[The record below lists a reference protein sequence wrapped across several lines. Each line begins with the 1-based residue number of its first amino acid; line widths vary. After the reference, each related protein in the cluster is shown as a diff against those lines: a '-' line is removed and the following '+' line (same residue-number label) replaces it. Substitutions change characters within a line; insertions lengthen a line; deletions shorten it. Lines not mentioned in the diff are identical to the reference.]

1 MRVARGRLRR
11 NLLGSLGILLTL
23 AFFYAGLP
31 ALDRAVPNVRPVA
44 DDRPYDVG
52 GGVTVRPPPGA
63 KVDVTRTRPAARQGT
78 VLFVLGPV
86 RYVIVVAPFRGD
98 LEAATQRLHQKI
110 VKAGGQHLVGS
121 ERATETD
128 TGLYGRQGDYAAG
141 TRGGRYAVFL
151 AAGVAIEVTVSGT
164 DAALAR
170 VWQELDASIRT
181 ITYREGP

>member
-1 MRVARGRLRR
+1 MRVGRGRLRW
-11 NLLGSLGILLTL
+11 NLLGSLGILCTL

-31 ALDRAVPNVRPVA
+31 ALDRAVPDERPVA
-44 DDRPYDVG
+44 DDRPYGVG

-63 KVDVTRTRPAARQGT
+63 KIDVTHTRPATRQGT

-110 VKAGGQHLVGS
+110 NRAGGRRLVGS
-121 ERATETD
+121 ERAAETD

-141 TRGGRYAVFL
+141 ARGGRYAVFL

-164 DAALAR
+164 DAELAR
-170 VWQELDASIRT
+170 VGQEIEASIRT
-181 ITYREGP
+181 IAYREPR